1 MKKTIAGGLAALAAA
16 FGIASTA
23 SGYAAYHH
31 AHARGLSQV
40 TVEARGGSGGG
51 GSHGG
56 GSGGGS
62 HGGSSGGGSHGGSS
76 GGGGGGGGGWG
87 GGSHGGS
94 SGGGGQSGKN
104 PNEARPN
111 EPRVGGDD
119 TRRGQFDCD
128 AGGQCR

>member
-1 MKKTIAGGLAALAAA
+1 VVQYRRFKRVGPVRFTALAAA
-16 FGIASTA
+16 LGIACA
-23 SGYAAYHH
+23 PSGYAAYHD
-31 AHARGLSQV
+31 AHARGLNQV
-40 TVEARGGSGGG
+40 TVEARGGSHGGGSGG

-62 HGGSSGGGSHGGSS
+62 HGGGS
-76 GGGGGGGGGWG
+76 GGGWG

-94 SGGGGQSGKN
+94 SGGGGSQPGKN
-104 PNEARPN
+104 PNAARPN

-128 AGGQCR
+128 GGGQCR